1 METVRMRIT
10 GDDDAARALIAILH
24 GLPGI
29 EHVEEINDLTPFA
42 DDPDSSSAG
51 LPDDESPGLHE
62 LEIEAPDRI
71 AAEHVR
77 VVADE
82 TADDLGLTIE
92 HVDEF

>member
-10 GDDDAARALIAILH
+10 GDDNAARALIAILH

-29 EHVEEINDLTPFA
+29 EYVEEVNDLMPFA
-42 DDPDSSSAG
+42 DDADSSSAG
-51 LPDDESPGLHE
+51 LPDDEGPGLHE
-62 LEIEAPDRI
+62 IEVEAPDRI

-77 VVADE
+77 EVADE
-82 TADDLGLTIE
+82 TADELGVTIE